1 MRLPTILIAF
11 LAFALPAAAQADIE
25 VGFWSRE
32 LGLELPH
39 AFVTIKGS
47 VDGKPV
53 DESYGY
59 TPKAIT
65 PAILWGPVPG
75 RIDLTTKG
83 YIAASTRH
91 FTVTVPDAAYARLKA
106 VVERHSVKPGSVY
119 TMNTHNCVTFVGE
132 AAQAVGLVVPNNP
145 RLLKRPTSYLAAI
158 AAANANFPTLA
169 LAHK

>member
-1 MRLPTILIAF
+1 MRLLTF
-11 LAFALPAAAQADIE
+11 LFALVFGTLPVAAHADIE

-39 AFVTIKGS
+39 AFITIRGT

-75 RIDLTTKG
+75 RIDLTTKS
-83 YIAASTRH
+83 YMAASHEH
-91 FTVTVPDAAYARLKA
+91 FVVTVSDAAYARLKS
-106 VVERHSVKPGSVY
+106 VVARHANKPGSVY
-119 TMNTHNCVTFVGE
+119 YMNTHNCVTFVGE
-132 AAQAVGLVVPNNP
+132 EAQAVGLKVPYNT
-145 RLLKRPTSYLAAI
+145 RLLKKPTSYLAAI
-158 AAANANFPTLA
+158 QAVNAGFPTLTA
-169 LAHK
+169 VAR